1 MRNEFTG
8 QVPSPPI
15 TLATVLA
22 GLERHKTLSANRQ
35 RDLRSGVS
43 GVARLLGNEPGA
55 IMLDLRAIGARLA
68 GINPVAAGITAK
80 RLANVRAEFL
90 AAVKATGLQPV
101 KAAATKALAPAWI
114 ALFKRLSQR
123 RAHLGLSR
131 LARYATSHRIEPNEI
146 NDEVIARFIAAVR
159 DSSLHQNPKALYRQ
173 TTLIWNEA
181 ARDPK
186 SGLQRVTVASFR
198 PPSKRIAW
206 SRLSASFRTDIDAYL
221 SWATKPDPFAADARL
236 RLLAPRTVR
245 LRRHQFQT
253 AASALIDSGIKP
265 RAIRS
270 LADLVTPTNFKS
282 ILRRRLEITGG
293 EENNFNKDLA
303 IILILIA
310 REWVKVDAPVL
321 AELKRLASKLPAPKV
336 GLTDKNKRFLR
347 QFDDPD
353 ALYRLLKLPE
363 RLWAEV
369 SRGSKPNFRTL
380 AKAQAA
386 LAIAILTYM
395 PVRVANLASLEFDS
409 HLFVRAGAGAI
420 STLELSTDEVKNK
433 IEVAF
438 DIPTQVTKLL
448 LEYRDRIA
456 PKIIGHRPT
465 RLFVNADGTPKNS
478 RTVAWLISR
487 YSKKRA
493 GIVISPHQ
501 YRHLAARVL
510 LDAQPGGFE
519 IVRQV
524 LGHRR
529 HDTTVNAYSGI
540 DSRRAG
546 RHHQRLIENAIA
558 APDSFRSHRAPPKR
572 RHPCQDRRKPPGA
585 K

>member
-1 MRNEFTG
+1 VFRG
-8 QVPSPPI
+8 
-15 TLATVLA
+15 
-22 GLERHKTLSANRQ
+22 
-35 RDLRSGVS
+35 
-43 GVARLLGNEPGA
+43 ARLLGDEPGA
-55 IMLDLRAIGARLA
+55 IVLDSIGARLA
-68 GINPVAAGITAK
+68 NINPVAAGITAK
-80 RLANVRAEFL
+80 TLANIRSEFL
-90 AAVKATGLQPV
+90 GAVEDSGVLPT
-101 KAAATKALAPAWI
+101 KAAASKALTPAWI
-114 ALFKRLSQR
+114 TLFERWSGR
-123 RAHLGLSR
+123 RVNIGLSR
-131 LARYATSHRIEPNEI
+131 VARYASSRGIEPNEV
-146 NDEVIARFIAAVR
+146 NDEVIAGFIAACR
-159 DSSLHQNPKALYRQ
+159 GGSLHKNPNAVHRQ
-173 TTLIWNEA
+173 TTLIWNEV
-181 ARDPK
+181 ARDPEL
-186 SGLQRVTVASFR
+186 GLQRVTVASFR
-198 PPSKRIAW
+198 APPKRIAW
-206 SRLSASFRTDIDAYL
+206 SLLPCSFRTDVDDYL
-221 SWATKPDPFAADARL
+221 NWASKSDPFAADARL
-236 RLLAPRTVR
+236 RALAPRTTRQR
-245 LRRHQFQT
+245 LQQFQT
-253 AASALIDSGIKP
+253 AASTLVDSGIEP
-265 RAIRS
+265 SAIRS
-270 LADLVTPTNFKS
+270 LADLVSPANFKS
-282 ILRRRLEITGG
+282 ILRRRLEIVGG

-303 IILILIA
+303 SILVLIA

-321 AELKRLASKLPAPKV
+321 AELKRLASKLPAVKV

-353 ALYRLLKLPE
+353 GLYRLVKLPE
-363 RLWAEV
+363 RLWAEI
-369 SRGSKPNFRTL
+369 RRESKPYFRTL

-386 LAIAILTYM
+386 LGIAILTYM

-420 STLELSTDEVKNK
+420 STLELSADEVKNK
-433 IEVAF
+433 IEVTF
-438 DIPTQVTKLL
+438 DIPAVVAKLL

-465 RLFVNADGTPKNS
+465 RLFVNADGTPKNP

-529 HDTTVNAYSGI
+529 HDTTVNAYAGI

-558 APDSFRSHRAPPKR
+558 APDPFRSHRAPPQR
-572 RHPCQDRRKPPGA
+572 RHPLGPRQDRRKPPDA